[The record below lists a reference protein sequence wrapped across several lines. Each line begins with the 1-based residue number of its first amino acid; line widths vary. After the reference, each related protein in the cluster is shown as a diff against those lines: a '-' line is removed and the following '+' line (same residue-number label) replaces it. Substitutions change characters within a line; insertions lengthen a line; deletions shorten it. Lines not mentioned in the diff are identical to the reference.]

1 MEWNEETTLRFI
13 DIYKEND
20 LLWNPKN
27 QKYYNKIMR
36 NDAWLDIS
44 KQMNLTPEEC
54 KRKMFSL
61 LAALRREKSQIK
73 KSQGTD
79 EIYNSSWFAFQ
90 SLQFMLDKD
99 VPTNTLNTVNK
110 IIFTAPEN
118 VERVQDNV
126 SSQSENNEEGMT
138 NILQPIENK
147 TPLRKRKNMNMI

>member
-73 KSQGTD
+73 KSQGTRKGTD

-110 IIFTAPEN
+110 IIF
-118 VERVQDNV
+118 V
-126 SSQSENNEEGMT
+126 S
-138 NILQPIENK
+138 L
-147 TPLRKRKNMNMI
+147 KN